1 MAKEQSRSEK
11 PEFFAQGGSEK
22 MFPKGR
28 AGRAEGGIS
37 GKSSNAPDG
46 GGEKFAEGGS
56 TGMFGKGHAGKKI
69 PGISG
74 KATQE
79 G

>member
-1 MAKEQSRSEK
+1 MAKEGSRSER
-11 PEFFAQGGSEK
+11 PEFFARGGTAK
-22 MFPKGR
+22 MFGKGT
-28 AGRAEGGIS
+28 AHAALDSVS
-37 GKSSNAPDG
+37 GKADNG
-46 GGEKFAEGGS
+46 GGNGKFAEGGS
-56 TGMFGKGHAGKKI
+56 TGMFGKGHAGKKV